1 MKYYSE
7 ITKKTYDTED
17 ECLEA
22 EKAVNDEKAERKEA
36 AAIVE
41 EAMKAYLDAKK
52 KYYEE
57 LDKFCKKF
65 GSYHKTITSNDLNDV
80 YDLLTGKDYKGL
92 FW

>member
-22 EKAVNDEKAERKEA
+22 EKAVSDEKAERKEA
-36 AAIVE
+36 AERVDE
-41 EAMKAYLDAKK
+41 LMKVYLDAKK
-52 KYYEE
+52 AYYDE

-65 GSYHKTITSNDLNDV
+65 GSYHKTITSNDLSGI
-80 YDLLTGKDYKGL
+80 YDMLSGKDYKGL